1 MPVLVR
7 FNRLNCIAVLSALAL
22 FLIVG
27 SAASSGQAPAGT
39 ALQGDA
45 PAAFDTFSVYPVS
58 PDEYQNQA
66 SGFLYQTSGFLWW
79 PGYNGWTIAD
89 APLLN
94 TIAGAYGL
102 GIGQIIGVPRW
113 VETDRYNLSA
123 TMDADKFEAFKK
135 LSMDDQLK
143 QRQLMMQAS
152 LAGWCQLKAHRET
165 REMPVYELVVAK
177 GGLKKMRELRL
188 DELKNGGNESIFF
201 FPGGWWYTG
210 TMESLARNL
219 AGPSGRIVV
228 DKTGLGSKRYFN
240 ALHWIPDGKGDTAGG
255 GPSIFKA
262 LEEQLGLELVLATE
276 PVEVLVID
284 HIEKPTAE
292 GWPAPGSKLAH

>member
-7 FNRLNCIAVLSALAL
+7 SKGLTCVAVLSALAL
-22 FLIVG
+22 FLIAS
-27 SAASSGQAPAGT
+27 SAASSGQVPAGT
-39 ALQGDA
+39 VFKGDA
-45 PAAFDTFSVYPVS
+45 PAAFDAFIIYPVS
-58 PDEYQNQA
+58 PDQYPQ
-66 SGFLYQTSGFLWW
+66 GGGFLWW
-79 PGYNGWTIAD
+79 PGHNGWMISD
-89 APLLN
+89 VPLLN
-94 TIAGAYGL
+94 SIASAYGL
-102 GIGQIIGVPRW
+102 GIGQIIGFPRW
-113 VETDRYNLSA
+113 VETDRYNLFA

-135 LSMDDQLK
+135 LPMDEQVK

-152 LAGWCQLKAHRET
+152 LAGRCQLKAHRET

-177 GGLKKMRELRL
+177 GGLKIVEKDRG
-188 DELKNGGNESIFF
+188 DESLFF
-201 FPGGWWYTG
+201 FPGGWWNTG
-210 TMESLARNL
+210 TMENLASNL

-228 DKTGLGSKRYFN
+228 DKTGLGAKRFFN
-240 ALHWIPDGKGDTAGG
+240 VLHWTPDGKVDTAGG

-262 LEEQLGLELVLATE
+262 LEEQLGLELVPATE

>member
-7 FNRLNCIAVLSALAL
+7 FNRLNCSAVLSALAL
-22 FLIVG
+22 FLIVA
-27 SAASSGQAPAGT
+27 SAASNGQMLAGT
-39 ALQGDA
+39 AVQGDA
-45 PAAFDTFSVYPVS
+45 TAAFDTFSIYTVS
-58 PDEYQNQA
+58 PDEYQNQM
-66 SGFLYQTSGFLWW
+66 SGFLWW

-113 VETDRYNLSA
+113 VATDRYNLSA

-135 LSMDDQLK
+135 LPMDEQLK

-152 LAGWCQLKAHRET
+152 LAGRCQLKAHRET
-165 REMPVYELVVAK
+165 REMSVHELVVAK
-177 GGLKKMRELRL
+177 GGSNKMRELRL
-188 DELKNGGNESIFF
+188 DELKDGGNESIFF
-201 FPGGWWYTG
+201 FPGGWWYSG

-240 ALHWIPDGKGDTAGG
+240 SLHWASDGKSDTVDG

-262 LEEQLGLELVLATE
+262 LEEQLGLELVPATE

-284 HIEKPTAE
+284 HIEKPTA
-292 GWPAPGSKLAH
+292 GDWPAQGSKLAQ

>member
-7 FNRLNCIAVLSALAL
+7 FNRLNCSASLSALAL

-27 SAASSGQAPAGT
+27 SAAGSGQAPAGT
-39 ALQGDA
+39 TFQGDA
-45 PAAFDTFSVYPVS
+45 PAAFDTFSIYPVS
-58 PDEYQNQA
+58 PDEYQN
-66 SGFLYQTSGFLWW
+66 QTSGFLWW

-113 VETDRYNLSA
+113 VETDRYNLGA

-135 LSMDDQLK
+135 LSMDEQLK
-143 QRQLMMQAS
+143 QRQLMMQVS
-152 LAGWCQLKAHRET
+152 LAGFCQLKAHRES

-177 GGLKKMRELRL
+177 GGLNMLKLPL
-188 DELKNGGNESIFF
+188 DEQKDFGNESVFF
-201 FPGGWWYTG
+201 FPGGWWYDG

-228 DKTGLGSKRYFN
+228 DKTGLGSERYFN
-240 ALHWIPDGKGDTAGG
+240 AFHWASDDKGDTAGG

-262 LEEQLGLELVLATE
+262 LKHHGLELVPATE

-284 HIEKPTAE
+284 HIEKPTAG
-292 GWPAPGSKLAH
+292 GWPVPGSKLTH

>member
-1 MPVLVR
+1 MPMFTR
-7 FNRLNCIAVLSALAL
+7 SNRLTYIGALCAVTCLLTA
-22 FLIVG
+22 G
-27 SAASSGQAPAGT
+27 ASSNCQQPSNAPMAQGGAPA
-39 ALQGDA
+39 
-45 PAAFDTFSVYPVS
+45 PMAFDKLNIFVLHPDNFS
-58 PDEYQNQA
+58 E
-66 SGFLYQTSGFLWW
+66 GSGFLWW
-79 PGYNGWTIAD
+79 PAHNGWTKSN

-94 TIAGAYGL
+94 MIAGAYGL
-102 GIGQIIGVPRW
+102 GIRQIIDYPSW
-113 VETDRYNLSA
+113 VETDPYYLTAS
-123 TMDADKFEAFKK
+123 MDADKFEAFKK
-135 LSMDDQLK
+135 LSMDEQLK

-152 LAGWCQLKAHRET
+152 LAGWCQLKAYRET

-177 GGLKKMRELRL
+177 GGLKKMLQLQL
-188 DELKNGGNESIFF
+188 DELKVGGNESIFF

-210 TMESLARNL
+210 TMDSLARNL

-240 ALHWIPDGKGDTAGG
+240 ALHWTPDGKGDTAGG

-262 LEEQLGLELVLATE
+262 LEAQLGLELVPATE

-292 GWPAPGSKLAH
+292 GWPAAGSKLAH

>member
-7 FNRLNCIAVLSALAL
+7 FNRLNCSASLSALAL

-27 SAASSGQAPAGT
+27 SAAGSGQAPAGT
-39 ALQGDA
+39 TFQGDA
-45 PAAFDTFSVYPVS
+45 PAAFDTFSIYPVS
-58 PDEYQNQA
+58 PDEYQN
-66 SGFLYQTSGFLWW
+66 QTSGFLWW

-113 VETDRYNLSA
+113 VETDRYNLGA

-135 LSMDDQLK
+135 LSMDEQLK

-152 LAGWCQLKAHRET
+152 LAGCCQLKAHRET

-177 GGLKKMRELRL
+177 GGSNKMRELRL
-188 DELKNGGNESIFF
+188 DELKDGGNESIFF

-228 DKTGLGSKRYFN
+228 DKTGLGAKRFFN
-240 ALHWIPDGKGDTAGG
+240 ALHWTPNGKDDKAGG

-262 LEEQLGLELVLATE
+262 LEKQLGLELVSATE

-284 HIEKPTAE
+284 HIEKPTAG